1 MGFSSGWDSTYR
13 TGQHMSEWPWSDLV
27 SLVHRHAKPENGYR
41 RVLELGC
48 GAGANI
54 PFLQSLGMDYC
65 AVEGSSFIVARLRA
79 RFPEIA
85 ANIVVGDFTQKI
97 PFTSRF
103 DLVIDRA
110 SVTHNT
116 TTGIRRALALVA
128 DVLRSGGKLIGLDW
142 FAADHSAAKFGT
154 PLDSHTRTGLS
165 GTFTGIGAVH
175 FSDRQH
181 LLALMQDAGLS
192 IEHLAHKEI
201 KTEIPADGE
210 RMCSWNFVASKA

>member
-1 MGFSSGWDSTYR
+1 
-13 TGQHMSEWPWSDLV
+13 MSEWPWSDLV

-85 ANIVVGDFTQKI
+85 ANIVVGDFTRKI

-110 SVTHNT
+110 SVTHHD
-116 TTGIRRALALVA
+116 G
-128 DVLRSGGKLIGLDW
+128 
-142 FAADHSAAKFGT
+142 HT
-154 PLDSHTRTGLS
+154 PRL
-165 GTFTGIGAVH
+165 GIG
-175 FSDRQH
+175 
-181 LLALMQDAGLS
+181 
-192 IEHLAHKEI
+192 
-201 KTEIPADGE
+201 
-210 RMCSWNFVASKA
+210 C

>member
-13 TGQHMSEWPWSDLV
+13 TGQHMSEWPWSELV

-85 ANIVVGDFTQKI
+85 ANIVVGDFTH
-97 PFTSRF
+97 PPPPGVGVGGGLGGLGAFS
-103 DLVIDRA
+103 
-110 SVTHNT
+110 S
-116 TTGIRRALALVA
+116 LA
-128 DVLRSGGKLIGLDW
+128 
-142 FAADHSAAKFGT
+142 
-154 PLDSHTRTGLS
+154 PLTVVE
-165 GTFTGIGAVH
+165 IGAVH